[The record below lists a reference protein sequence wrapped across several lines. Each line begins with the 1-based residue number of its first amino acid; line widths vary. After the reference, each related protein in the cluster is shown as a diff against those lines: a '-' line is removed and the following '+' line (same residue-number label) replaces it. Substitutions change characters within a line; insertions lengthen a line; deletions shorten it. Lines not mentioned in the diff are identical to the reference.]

1 MNILI
6 TGTSCGIGKA
16 IAEKFLALGHCVH
29 GIDRLPASI
38 ENERYTHF
46 EADILRGDLP
56 KLPPVEILI
65 NNAGVQNSGED
76 IDVNLKGTIRVTEK
90 YAFQKDIKSVLFIAS
105 ASAATGAEFPE
116 YAASKGGMVAYMK
129 NTALRLAAFGATSNS
144 LSPGGVLTDLNRHV
158 IDDPKLWQAVMN
170 ETLLP
175 KWASPEEIADWAYFV
190 TVCNKSMTAQD
201 ILIDNGEAAKSN
213 FIW

>member
-16 IAEKFLALGHCVH
+16 IAEKFLALGHGVH

-46 EADILRGDLP
+46 EADILRGNLP

-76 IDVNLKGTIRVTEK
+76 IDVTLKGTIRVTEK
-90 YAFQKDIKSVLFIAS
+90 YAFQK
-105 ASAATGAEFPE
+105 
-116 YAASKGGMVAYMK
+116 
-129 NTALRLAAFGATSNS
+129 
-144 LSPGGVLTDLNRHV
+144 
-158 IDDPKLWQAVMN
+158 
-170 ETLLP
+170 
-175 KWASPEEIADWAYFV
+175 
-190 TVCNKSMTAQD
+190 
-201 ILIDNGEAAKSN
+201 
-213 FIW
+213 